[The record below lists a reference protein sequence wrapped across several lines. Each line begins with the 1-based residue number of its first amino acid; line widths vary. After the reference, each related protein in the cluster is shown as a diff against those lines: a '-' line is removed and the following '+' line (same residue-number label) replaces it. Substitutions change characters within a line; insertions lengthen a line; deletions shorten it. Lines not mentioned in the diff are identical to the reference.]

1 MGGLPSWT
9 MELEPTAG
17 FVKLPPEAEGV
28 PKRTGWEV
36 EAAVLVTLLRVLVM
50 LLTRKLNTGFRA
62 ESTEVPAVVAAA
74 TAEVAR
80 VWPGKRGA
88 LIALAGG
95 AACLKKGVTMGT
107 DAGASLV

>member
-36 EAAVLVTLLRVLVM
+36 EAVVLVT

>member
-36 EAAVLVTLLRVLVM
+36 EAVVLVT

-95 AACLKKGVTMGT
+95 AACLKKGATMGT
-107 DAGASLV
+107 DSGASLV

>member
-36 EAAVLVTLLRVLVM
+36 EAVVLVT

-88 LIALAGG
+88 LIAPAGG